1 MITRWLE
8 AQHTGREMDIR
19 ELGSTDDRTKRDD
32 QTTEE
37 AIAMENEIVQARND
51 DSKRDR
57 RRHTRQGEMRQR
69 DNETAG

>member
-19 ELGSTDDRTKRDD
+19 ELGSTDYRTKRDD
-32 QTTEE
+32 QTEE

-57 RRHTRQGEMRQR
+57 R
-69 DNETAG
+69 